1 MPVFAIMARDRCF
14 FVFDMSTIAQ
24 SSSNVPHPL
33 LDARDSSNPSREQ
46 RPASLRLFGPVGA
59 GPGGVRSTTATV
71 ESHNNVR
78 RTPSTKA
85 GAIGIGMITVW
96 ASERPWPP
104 SSVGESRGWRRIYG
118 QLTTTVTCRR
128 PARPVHGTAAG
139 WSATLDPAKGWESRV
154 DGRRLI
160 TPTVSSPG
168 ARSSG
173 TALKWDA
180 SLLPA
185 DQVVEPGLRLL
196 ANSHLLLDLVQR
208 TAEEHARRHA
218 HVRVNAGLGLV

>member
-1 MPVFAIMARDRCF
+1 MMARARCF
-14 FVFDMSTIAQ
+14 FVFDMGTISKST
-24 SSSNVPHPL
+24 SNVPHPL

-46 RPASLRLFGPVGA
+46 LPASLRLFGPVGA

-128 PARPVHGTAAG
+128 PARPMHDTAAG
-139 WSATLDPAKGWESRV
+139 WSATLDPAKGCESRV

-160 TPTVSSPG
+160 SPTVMETQSTLAFEALRRRSRLAAAITAAGVAFAAAAIGYG
-168 ARSSG
+168 AFQ
-173 TALKWDA
+173 AN
-180 SLLPA
+180 
-185 DQVVEPGLRLL
+185 RLE
-196 ANSHLLLDLVQR
+196 A
-208 TAEEHARRHA
+208 
-218 HVRVNAGLGLV
+218 